1 MSGFQ
6 FPPPPPPPPSSRPDQ
21 HQVGP
26 RGQSEPRG
34 RGRGRGRGT
43 NDHGS
48 RGRGGYGRGN
58 EQQRQRGQPHRFA
71 SSGAPLALDQTQLP
85 DHPINGSST
94 GNAIDAQAA
103 APYMIPPGSY
113 INPAFANTA
122 NPLGDGF
129 NSNVAARGR
138 TNWQQPGKQGRNT
151 GSYPST
157 AQPNNSSISCGSRST
172 PTAGVRKRKLDA
184 FQQQSPLSQTREITG
199 EPTNPSIPSFGAPIL
214 PETNLSSSRPEKY
227 DITKRGA
234 QKQSNILGLT
244 PQQVDPLYSSESD
257 DEEEMADE
265 EAILAKGLGPGLTF
279 HDANGEMKTLNSA
292 ADLLAWRTA
301 RRKNFP
307 TKDRITE
314 KYAEKRRIGAE
325 RGRLLTGAKEKLDEA
340 MAGSSV
346 TNSRATTTAAH
357 DPPVAK
363 GVPTSHSDG
372 HLLAGTDSK
381 DAGTEFPQSPSAA
394 RSANVPPASS
404 PSKLHYAN
412 LGNRTTHRVGV
423 LAAETPGPQPT
434 HDPGVEVESSSIPTK
449 ANSSPLVSD
458 AELSD
463 DEPPEEIAI
472 KRQPRSDTASIP
484 CRFFTAS
491 GYCRDGSD
499 CRFKHEISKRGGYKS
514 NDATFTTQRR
524 DPYAPLLDAPD
535 HSHKKSL
542 HQRLLERE
550 QQDEDKIALQVIKY
564 LGSMDFFAAD
574 SLTK

>member
-58 EQQRQRGQPHRFA
+58 EGQRQRGHPHRFA
-71 SSGAPLALDQTQLP
+71 SYGASYALGQTQLP
-85 DHPINGSST
+85 DHPINGNST
-94 GNAIDAQAA
+94 GNASYAQEA
-103 APYMIPPGSY
+103 APYIIPPGSY
-113 INPAFANTA
+113 INPAFANTTSTR
-122 NPLGDGF
+122 GDGF
-129 NSNVAARGR
+129 NSNAAAREQ
-138 TNWQQPGKQGRNT
+138 TQWQQPGKQGRNN
-151 GSYPST
+151 GPYPST
-157 AQPNNSSISCGSRST
+157 AQPNNLSTGSGSHSAPAAR
-172 PTAGVRKRKLDA
+172 VHKRKLDA
-184 FQQQSPLSQTREITG
+184 FQQPSTSSQARESTG

-214 PETNLSSSRPEKY
+214 PERNFSSSRPEKS
-227 DITKRGA
+227 DFAKRSA
-234 QKQSNILGLT
+234 QGKRNVLGLT
-244 PQQVDPLYSSESD
+244 PQHVDPVYSSGSD
-257 DEEEMADE
+257 DEEEIADE
-265 EAILAKGLGPGLTF
+265 EAILAKGFGPGLTF

-292 ADLLAWRTA
+292 ADLLAWRSA

-325 RGRLLTGAKEKLDEA
+325 RRRLLTGAKEKLDEA
-340 MAGSSV
+340 MAGYPI
-346 TNSRATTTAAH
+346 TDSRATTAPVH
-357 DPPVAK
+357 DPPAEK
-363 GVPTSHSDG
+363 GVPTSHRDG
-372 HLLAGTDSK
+372 HLLAGTDPK
-381 DAGTEFPQSPSAA
+381 HPENEFPQSQ
-394 RSANVPPASS
+394 REVLSANVPPASS
-404 PSKLHYAN
+404 PSKLHHAN
-412 LGNRTTHRVGV
+412 LGNRTTQSVGV
-423 LAAETPGPQPT
+423 LAAETPGPQPA
-434 HDPGVEVESSSIPTK
+434 HDPGVEAEPSSSPMKGNT
-449 ANSSPLVSD
+449 SPVVSD

-463 DEPPEEIAI
+463 DEPPEEISI

-499 CRFKHEISKRGGYKS
+499 CRFKHEILNRGGSKS
-514 NDATFTTQRR
+514 KDVAFSTQRR

-535 HSHKKSL
+535 HRDKKSL

-574 SLTK
+574 SSTK